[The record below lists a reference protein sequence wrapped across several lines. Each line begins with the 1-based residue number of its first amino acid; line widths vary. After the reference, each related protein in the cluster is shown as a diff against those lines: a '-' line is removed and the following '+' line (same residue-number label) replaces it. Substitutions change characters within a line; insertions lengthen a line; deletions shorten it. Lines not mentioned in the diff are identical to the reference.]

1 MKETNTILCSK
12 IIRGIIVESGFLKAS
27 SCQHFHMYFLHM
39 HRLFYKDAFDYC
51 VGGSGL
57 KQGVQLGSCWSVQV
71 REDDGWTRDGCGDGK
86 GQSDTPG
93 NYENLPVTQREM
105 WEKEKSKKTPGCG
118 VPDAFYWDGEDL
130 GTVAGDRGRG
140 AGRSWGSASKCQ
152 VEDAYSVCTLISAV
166 PAPLKYKIL
175 NSQRKNM
182 KSFLF
187 MKTKYKITINC
198 HPK

>member
-1 MKETNTILCSK
+1 MREGEVKEDSWVWGSQCLLLR
-12 IIRGIIVESGFLKAS
+12 RGGLGDSG
-27 SCQHFHMYFLHM
+27 
-39 HRLFYKDAFDYC
+39 
-51 VGGSGL
+51 GG
-57 KQGVQLGSCWSVQV
+57 QG
-71 REDDGWTRDGCGDGK
+71 
-86 GQSDTPG
+86 
-93 NYENLPVTQREM
+93 
-105 WEKEKSKKTPGCG
+105 
-118 VPDAFYWDGEDL
+118 A
-130 GTVAGDRGRG
+130 G